1 MERYCEKIMT
11 THADSQNSEEH
22 AERLLKMPLEAR
34 TRELM
39 EAYDIRPRRSLS
51 QNFLI
56 AEGAVDQIVSAV
68 LKTASK
74 DSRYVEIGAGL
85 GALTVPLAQSGR
97 EVVAFETDEALIEP
111 IRLLMTPFE
120 NAEVRH
126 ADVTEVD
133 LRSVARSQ
141 PLALAIFGNLPY
153 HLSGLLLR
161 QLMEAGRR
169 CEVIV
174 VTVQTEVAERLVAG
188 PGDDQYGV
196 LSVFTA
202 YYLADIATVCNI
214 GPGAFYPQP
223 TVGSTAVR
231 LTPVR
236 KPEEFPGG
244 RPPEQRPMLSETIRA
259 AFGHR
264 RKTLRNSLALGLRQM
279 EKSDITE
286 ALLAAG
292 VDPSLR
298 AEKLDIHNFS
308 RIADEIVRISG
319 EAEHHG

>member
-1 MERYCEKIMT
+1 MT
-11 THADSQNSEEH
+11 THRDSENSEER
-22 AERLLKMPLEAR
+22 AARLLKMPLEAR

-39 EAYDIRPRRSLS
+39 EAYSIRPRRSLS
-51 QNFLI
+51 QNFLT

-68 LKTASK
+68 LEAVSE
-74 DSRYVEIGAGL
+74 DACHVEIGAGL
-85 GALTVPLAQSGR
+85 GALTVPLARSGR

-111 IRLLMTPFE
+111 LTLLMTPFE
-120 NAEVRH
+120 NVEVRH
-126 ADVTEVD
+126 VDITEVD
-133 LRSVARSQ
+133 LGSLSCGQ
-141 PLALAIFGNLPY
+141 SLAIAGNLPY

-161 QLMEAGRR
+161 QLMETGTR

-174 VTVQTEVAERLVAG
+174 VTVQTEVAERLAAG
-188 PGDDQYGV
+188 PGDDQYGM
-196 LSVFTA
+196 LSVFAA
-202 YYLADIATVCNI
+202 YYLAEVATICDI

-223 TVGSTAVR
+223 TVSSTALR

-236 KPEEFPGG
+236 EAAQFPGG
-244 RPPEQRPMLSETIRA
+244 RPPQQRPMLSETIQA

-264 RKTLRNSLALGLRQM
+264 RKTLRNTLALGLRQM

-298 AEKLDIHNFS
+298 AEKLDIHDFS
-308 RIADEIVRISG
+308 RIADELARISG
-319 EAEHHG
+319 EGDNHD